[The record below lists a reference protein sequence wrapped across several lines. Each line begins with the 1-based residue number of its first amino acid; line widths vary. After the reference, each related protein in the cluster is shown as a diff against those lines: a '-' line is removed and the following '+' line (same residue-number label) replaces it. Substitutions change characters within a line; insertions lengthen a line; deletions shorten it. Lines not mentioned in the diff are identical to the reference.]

1 MAIVLAKVERAFY
14 ANLNVIGDYLEDKI
28 AALYKISKERGITSF
43 GYLGPLDSNGYPD
56 ISDNEDENVSD
67 FTWEDFNKWLFTFAE
82 INDEYVHRSQVIQG
96 IAYSL
101 EEKYINVDRYQDHW
115 DGVVYADCNYEVY
128 PHAVQN
134 MGPLMELLRCIAKEL
149 DVDIDA
155 I

>member
-1 MAIVLAKVERAFY
+1 MATVLAKVERAFD
-14 ANLNVIGDYLEDKI
+14 AGLNVIGDYLEGRI

-43 GYLGPLDSNGYPD
+43 GYLGPFDKDGYPD

-67 FTWEDFNKWLFTFAE
+67 YTWEDFNEWLFTFAE

-96 IAYSL
+96 VAYSL
-101 EEKYINVDRYQDHW
+101 EEKYIIVDRYQDHW
-115 DGVVYADCNYEVY
+115 DGVVYEDWNYEVD

-134 MGPLMELLRCIAKEL
+134 MKPLMGLLRRIAKEL
-149 DVDIDA
+149 DVDLDA